1 MDGDEKVFSE
11 LFSLIKISILFS
23 FPDHVC
29 DVAADV
35 ESDHDY
41 ETVDETL
48 VAVVKT
54 AQENVM
60 FY

>member
-1 MDGDEKVFSE
+1 M
-11 LFSLIKISILFS
+11 
-23 FPDHVC
+23 
-29 DVAADV
+29 ATDV